1 MAAAETRRS
10 LAGHSPPGSPG
21 SGRARRQRAAQRR
34 PRAPPPTLP
43 AVPPLAAQP
52 AACPPATAA
61 AIPLRG
67 QGAIPSRRA
76 PLTVGDVHHGGGPR
90 ALPRPRPSAPLRVR
104 GREAHAQSLPWVPL
118 VGFRLRALRGRGRCR
133 AEPTWPWPY
142 WAAVACRPGS
152 LSHGNRSGTQPPV
165 LGGIPRSSPAAG
177 PAGLRRAVLRWGVS
191 SLRAGGS
198 GSLLKCGYVSG

>member
-34 PRAPPPTLP
+34 PRAHPPGRPPARCPACSLSPGYRGRHPAKETRRDPVPPGTPHRWRCTPWRRAAGTAPAPALGPAARARAGGACSEPAVGAACWLP
-43 AVPPLAAQP
+43 AEGAEGKGAVP
-52 AACPPATAA
+52 
-61 AIPLRG
+61 
-67 QGAIPSRRA
+67 S
-76 PLTVGDVHHGGGPR
+76 
-90 ALPRPRPSAPLRVR
+90 
-104 GREAHAQSLPWVPL
+104 
-118 VGFRLRALRGRGRCR
+118 R